1 MTILLF
7 GVTALAGGAITM
19 TLPESKNV
27 KLPDTVDEA
36 LQIGVEDTAVALT
49 VSAAAAA
56 AENGTAGA
64 KSAEG
69 VDNAAMTCTP

>member
-1 MTILLF
+1 
-7 GVTALAGGAITM
+7 M

-36 LQIGVEDTAVALT
+36 LQIGVADTAITLT
-49 VSAAAAA
+49 MTAEA
-56 AENGTAGA
+56 AENGTAGRHDVLNGGD
-64 KSAEG
+64 KLEG